1 MTLSEYFLGILL
13 FKLDV
18 VWITQVVIGDLPSLY
33 LYKRLGYDSVGEDS
47 IYAFSEL
54 GNVADLSF
62 VCVKNV

>member
-18 VWITQVVIGDLPSLY
+18 VWITQVVIGDLPTLY
-33 LYKRLGYDSVGEDS
+33 LYERLSYDSVGEDS
-47 IYAFSEL
+47 VYAFSEL
-54 GNVADLSF
+54 RNVADLSF

>member
-13 FKLDV
+13 FKTNV
-18 VWITQVVIGDLPSLY
+18 VWITQVVIGDLPTLY
-33 LYKRLGYDSVGEDS
+33 LYERLGDDSVGEDS
-47 IYAFSEL
+47 IYAFFEL

>member
-33 LYKRLGYDSVGEDS
+33 LYERLGYDSVGEDS